1 MEPEAVQ
8 AELILIVEDNAL
20 NLKLFSDLLRAHG
33 YRVEGLADGR
43 TALERAREIAP
54 HLIITDIQLPHISGL
69 ELIEQLKADEA
80 LRDVPVMAVTAYAGR
95 ADEERVR
102 AAGAEAY
109 VSKPISLVRFVGE
122 VRGLL
127 ALAGTGEAAQ
137 PQPERNPLT

>member
-1 MEPEAVQ
+1 MQPGDAQ
-8 AELILIVEDNAL
+8 DGGHRAALILIVEDNAL

-33 YRVEGLADGR
+33 YGVEGLADGR
-43 TALERAREIAP
+43 DALARAREVRP
-54 HLIITDIQLPHISGL
+54 QLIITDIQLPHISGL
-69 ELIEQLKADEA
+69 ELIEQLKADEG

-109 VSKPISLVRFVGE
+109 VAKPISLARFVGE

-127 ALAGTGEAAQ
+127 ALAETAGD
-137 PQPERNPLT
+137 